1 MTPRR
6 FFYPRV
12 VIEFYNTMTSR
23 REPHHTAL
31 HFSINSWPRLLKA
44 SDIAATFNLS
54 VVLANSAEYR
64 QWHHPYPRGWSI
76 FIPGTLP
83 LDQLCSVGSYCRICF
98 LLVTFCDLI
107 FSRFSI
113 PFRGEEPS
121 WRPYFASRRA
131 TVQFNGAY
139 YDFLV
144 PF

>member
-23 REPHHTAL
+23 REPHPTAL

-64 QWHHPYPRGWSI
+64 QWPHPYPREMVHLHSGDI
-76 FIPGTLP
+76 TAG
-83 LDQLCSVGSYCRICF
+83 SVM
-98 LLVTFCDLI
+98 
-107 FSRFSI
+107 FSRQLLPHMLLIGHILRSNLF
-113 PFRGEEPS
+113 PLQD
-121 WRPYFASRRA
+121 
-131 TVQFNGAY
+131 TVQRR
-139 YDFLV
+139 
-144 PF
+144 